1 MKIRALMLVLLLFL
15 CGVTPAAEPWPS
27 KPITIIV
34 PFAAGGAT
42 DILAR
47 VFARNL
53 GEKLGTQVIVV
64 NAGGAGTRIGSER
77 VAHAEP
83 NGYTFLFTTSALTVN
98 PSFQKV
104 GYDPIADF
112 TPITQ
117 IGVALN
123 VLLVNAQLPV
133 NSVQSLIA
141 YAKANPGGMSYGSA
155 GNGTAPHLQAALFSK
170 TIGVP
175 MTHVPYQGDGP
186 AMVDLAAGRIQL
198 MFGGYSS
205 SLSYIEAKSIR
216 SLGITAAKR
225 AGIAPDVPAV
235 AEGLPGYEL
244 ISWVGLLGPGK
255 LDPAIVSRLDQ
266 ASREVLARP
275 DVIAQFAK
283 LGLEITAMPARE
295 FASFMSGDVQKWI
308 KLTRE
313 LQIKAE

>member
-1 MKIRALMLVLLLFL
+1 MKIRALMLVLLLIL

-27 KPITIIV
+27 KPITIVV

>member
-27 KPITIIV
+27 KPITIVV

-141 YAKANPGGMSYGSA
+141 YAKAKPGGLSYGSA

-295 FASFMSGDVQKWI
+295 FATFMSGDVQKWI